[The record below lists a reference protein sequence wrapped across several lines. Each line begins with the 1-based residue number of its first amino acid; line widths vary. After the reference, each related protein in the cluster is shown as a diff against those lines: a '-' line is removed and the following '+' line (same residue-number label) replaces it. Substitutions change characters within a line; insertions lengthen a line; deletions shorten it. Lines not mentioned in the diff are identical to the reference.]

1 MLYLAYC
8 GQVGGSSVSSV
19 AYLGFHEL
27 QYIEKLAVRLT
38 TWLEASF
45 QHDSCANT
53 KARSRNIGDR
63 TELHI
68 LGNLKVH

>member
-38 TWLEASF
+38 T
-45 QHDSCANT
+45 
-53 KARSRNIGDR
+53 
-63 TELHI
+63 
-68 LGNLKVH
+68 